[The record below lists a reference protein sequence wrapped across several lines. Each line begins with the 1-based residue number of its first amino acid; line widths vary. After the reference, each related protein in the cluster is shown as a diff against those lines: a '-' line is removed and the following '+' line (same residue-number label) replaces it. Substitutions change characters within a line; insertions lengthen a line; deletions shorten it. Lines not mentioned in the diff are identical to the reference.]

1 MVKDIEPSFEELLE
15 KIKDENEEVRIESI
29 YSLGKLGDK
38 RAIIPLYELFF
49 RKQKS
54 DYESEVENKQDS
66 AISWVLWDASEPL
79 LREDTAEYLVKGLES
94 RIEGVRISISSHLAD
109 QGWEWG
115 EDWII
120 KPLLKKLIDSNEE
133 VRDNCLEA
141 PVARENKKGGRKFLE
156 LMESIEKENEE
167 RKREVKLWRNRKIK
181 RSIMNIRSLIETE
194 PPTSIREI
202 MFGEMMKMKEYSSE
216 NVSIDLDYF
225 IKLLDHPES
234 STRELAVLL
243 LEELGDERIIET
255 LVKYSKKEKN
265 QEIKQ
270 LIEEAMGKILERIKQ
285 IIN

>member
-66 AISWVLWDASEPL
+66 AISWVLWDASKPL

-115 EDWII
+115 GDWII
-120 KPLLKKLIDSNEE
+120 KPLLKKLIDYNEE
-133 VRDNCLEA
+133 VRDNCFEA
-141 PVARENKKGGRKFLE
+141 LVARENKKGGRKFLE